1 MRTVFLDFASL
12 HPEDL
17 NTQHLS
23 AHLDSIEYW
32 SHSTSD
38 KIAARLAEAEVA
50 VVNKI
55 QLSRADLEQARRLKL
70 ICLAATGSDNVD
82 LQAAQDLGIAVA
94 NIRDYCTP
102 SVVQH
107 VFTLIL
113 TLNQNLDA
121 HRAQVRGGAWQNARD
136 FCLLEPCFTELRD
149 QTLGLIGLG
158 ALGSGVADVARA
170 FGMRVV
176 AARLPWRT
184 THVTRADGQ
193 DAQRLPLNELL
204 PQADVVSLH
213 CPLTDDTRRIIDAAA
228 LDLMQRHALLINTAR
243 GALIDSDALVHALQ
257 NGIIA
262 GAGIDVLPEEPPVN
276 GNPLLDYLGSAGQ
289 PENLIVTPHIAWSAR
304 ESRQR
309 ALDQILSNIKA
320 FAANENLNRLC

>member
-23 AHLDSIEYW
+23 AYLDNIEYW
-32 SHSTSD
+32 SHSAGD

-55 QLSRADLEQARRLKL
+55 QLTRADLEQAQRLKL

-82 LQAAQDLGIAVA
+82 LQAAQELGIAVT

-113 TLNQNLDA
+113 TLNQHLDA
-121 HRAQVRGGAWQNARD
+121 HRAQVRDGGWQNSLD
-136 FCLLEPCFTELRD
+136 FCLLEPGFTELRD
-149 QTLGLIGLG
+149 KTLGLIGLG
-158 ALGSGVADVARA
+158 ALGRGVADVARA

-184 THVTRADGQ
+184 THAASADKQG
-193 DAQRLPLNELL
+193 AQRLPLHELL
-204 PQADVVSLH
+204 PQADIVSLH
-213 CPLTDDTRRIIDAAA
+213 CPLTDDTRHMIDAAA
-228 LDLMQRHALLINTAR
+228 LELMQRHALLINTAR
-243 GALIDSDALVHALQ
+243 GALIDSDALAHALQ
-257 NGIIA
+257 NGLIA

-276 GNPLLDYLGSAGQ
+276 GDPLLDYLGSAEQ
-289 PENLIVTPHIAWSAR
+289 PQNLIVTPHIAWSAR

-309 ALDQILSNIKA
+309 ALDQILRNIQA